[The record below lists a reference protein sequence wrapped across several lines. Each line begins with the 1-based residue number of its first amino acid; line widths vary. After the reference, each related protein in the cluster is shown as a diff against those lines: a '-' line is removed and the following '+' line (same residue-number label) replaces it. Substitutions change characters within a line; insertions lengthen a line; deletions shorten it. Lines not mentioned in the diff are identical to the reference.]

1 MRLVA
6 MSQTYLNISDTNRE
20 AFPRPTYAN
29 NLVLSTS
36 GQEFA
41 VRAKA
46 HTSDVKISILVGGV
60 VGQVADLLSGDNV
73 EDLCRPV
80 TASSHVLAVRAE
92 ANAAHHTLVNQVVH
106 KIHIQPAHNTRV
118 EDSVPILTRTLQSG
132 RQLVGVEV

>member
-1 MRLVA
+1 MA

-46 HTSDVKISILVGGV
+46 HTSDVKIPILVGGV

-92 ANAAHHTLVNQVVH
+92 ANTAHYTLVHEVVDQVN
-106 KIHIQPAHNTRV
+106 IQPAHNARV
-118 EDSVPILTRTLQSG
+118 ENRVPVLTRALQG
-132 RQLVGVEV
+132 G